1 MSPNDKKSAE
11 TKTTIPD
18 PSRTEKRDEAKK
30 LPAIDFAKLD
40 LTIEKVE
47 ERISPSETNV
57 FDK

>member
-1 MSPNDKKSAE
+1 MNPAE
-11 TKTTIPD
+11 TKHKPESEKPD
-18 PSRTEKRDEAKK
+18 PRKPEERAPPAEPEK
-30 LPAIDFAKLD
+30 IDFSRLD